1 MKKILKNNFLDKNF
15 LNEKIDYSNA
25 LKFFENIK
33 NLDYK
38 IMMDNIVLFKTHKR
52 KLFFKEYI
60 NYYVLNLEK
69 YDEKI
74 ISKLL
79 AIIDDKYE
87 KKYGM
92 DDGSSDDLTRYNNFL
107 LLFIK
112 TWDKNAETFINTEK
126 YSEVPINLYELNN
139 ISEMYLIYDNKIYSQ
154 K

>member
-1 MKKILKNNFLDKNF
+1 MKKNFGNNSLHKNS
-15 LNEKIDYSNA
+15 LNEKINYSTA
-25 LKFFENIK
+25 LKFFENMK

-38 IMMDNIVLFKTHKR
+38 IMTDNVVLFKTHKR

-69 YDEKI
+69 YDENKV
-74 ISKLL
+74 SNLL

-92 DDGSSDDLTRYNNFL
+92 DDGSSDDFTRHNNFIL
-107 LLFIK
+107 IFIK
-112 TWDKNAETFINTEK
+112 IWDKNAETFINTEK
-126 YSEVPINLYELNN
+126 YNEVPINLYELNN
-139 ISEMYLIYDNKIYSQ
+139 KYEMYLIYDNKIHSH

>member
-1 MKKILKNNFLDKNF
+1 MKKIS
-15 LNEKIDYSNA
+15 LNEKINYSNA
-25 LKFFENIK
+25 LKFFDNMK

-38 IMMDNIVLFKTHKR
+38 IMENNIVLFKTHKR

-87 KKYGM
+87 KKYGI
-92 DDGSSDDLTRYNNFL
+92 DDGSSNDLTRYNNII

-112 TWDKNAETFINTEK
+112 TWDKNAETFINTEE
-126 YSEVPINLYELNN
+126 YSEVPINLYELTNN
-139 ISEMYLIYDNKIYSQ
+139 SKKYLIYDNKIYSQ

>member
-1 MKKILKNNFLDKNF
+1 MKKIS
-15 LNEKIDYSNA
+15 LNEKINYSNA
-25 LKFFENIK
+25 LKFFANMK

-38 IMMDNIVLFKTHKR
+38 IMENNIVLFKTHKR

-87 KKYGM
+87 KKYGI
-92 DDGSSDDLTRYNNFL
+92 DDGSSNDLTRYNNII

-112 TWDKNAETFINTEK
+112 TWDKNAETFINTEE
-126 YSEVPINLYELNN
+126 YSEVPINLYELTNN
-139 ISEMYLIYDNKIYSQ
+139 SKKYLIYDNKIYSQ